1 MEVFILDNWHK
12 NLGNMFEMKQRKTLK
27 GYENVDLISDVRK
40 AKTGVTAYKSAVNG
54 ESSFMYYTPVGIFN
68 WELLIVVQEKVAFAS
83 QLQLKRTLI
92 IIGSVE
98 AILLIIYFIW
108 TFFTVSQLEKSKD
121 EIEKRRHEF
130 EMLSYSDTLTGVFNR
145 NKYNQVIEDYQKQN
159 PKNMGVAF
167 FDLNGLKQVNDEQ
180 GHKAGDTFIQNAA
193 KYISSVFSD
202 KAFRIGGDEFVIL
215 FPNIEENSFTEKM
228 KAVKKSLKKMR

>member
-167 FDLNGLKQVNDEQ
+167 FDLNGLKDR
-180 GHKAGDTFIQNAA
+180 K
-193 KYISSVFSD
+193 SV
-202 KAFRIGGDEFVIL
+202 V
-215 FPNIEENSFTEKM
+215 
-228 KAVKKSLKKMR
+228 